1 MNTLAKLNEIA
12 MSSYNKDFES
22 CNSIEM
28 EDVVTKLAE
37 LIK

>member
-1 MNTLAKLNEIA
+1 METWDKLNEIA
-12 MSSYNKDFES
+12 MSNYNKDFQS
-22 CNSIEM
+22 CSSIEM

>member
-1 MNTLAKLNEIA
+1 MDILDKLNEIA
-12 MSSYNKDFES
+12 MSSYNKDFQS
-22 CNSIEM
+22 CNNIEI

>member
-1 MNTLAKLNEIA
+1 MDTLDKLNEIA
-12 MSSYNKDFES
+12 ISNYNKDFQS
-22 CNSIEM
+22 CNDIER